1 MQSFSLSNSL
11 IKKLYS
17 SNEEEERDIAASRRS
32 QRVNSSN
39 SHTTINDDV
48 DDVMTRDKEDRLLI
62 VENIDDN

>member
-39 SHTTINDDV
+39 SNTTINDYEDEN
-48 DDVMTRDKEDRLLI
+48 MTRDKEDRLLI
-62 VENIDDN
+62 VENVDDN